1 MAEKRDDVLS
11 LESRD
16 EKSFSGFSSAEEEVQ
31 LSRRGKAPK
40 DLNSK
45 TKAKKS
51 SAPKA
56 STSGVSKKQKKPKNK
71 GFDSNSLS

>member
-11 LESRD
+11 LESGD
-16 EKSFSGFSSAEEEVQ
+16 EKSFSGFSSGEEEVK
-31 LSRRGKAPK
+31 LSRKGKAPK
-40 DLNSK
+40 DPNSK

-56 STSGVSKKQKKPKNK
+56 
-71 GFDSNSLS
+71 